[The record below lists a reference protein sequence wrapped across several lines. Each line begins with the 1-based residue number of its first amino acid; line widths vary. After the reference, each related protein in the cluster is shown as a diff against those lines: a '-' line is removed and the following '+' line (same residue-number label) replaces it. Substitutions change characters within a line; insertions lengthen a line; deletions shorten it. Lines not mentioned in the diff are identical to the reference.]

1 MNVTSYVS
9 RYWTRKIN
17 VTKDLNS
24 RRMFRQLMSILLM
37 TVFCSH
43 SRFENYQFFIFVL
56 PRCHTVLESTYTH
69 KKKKCI
75 YIHMYTDIYIY
86 MSWLFLRHIS
96 RITTMQCDIRRRDST
111 CQDIT
116 IHNTRQNKTG
126 QDMILHSGRNLTA
139 PPSRRLLSFRNDY
152 ISSFE
157 VRFNWAHSDRK
168 PPPKLKPKSEN

>member
-75 YIHMYTDIYIY
+75 YMYMYVYRYIY
-86 MSWLFLRHIS
+86 LHVVTLSTTHLSNYHDAMWHKTTRLDLSRHYNTQYKTKQD
-96 RITTMQCDIRRRDST
+96 RTGHDLAFRAQFNST
-111 CQDIT
+111 
-116 IHNTRQNKTG
+116 
-126 QDMILHSGRNLTA
+126 SV
-139 PPSRRLLSFRNDY
+139 PS
-152 ISSFE
+152 
-157 VRFNWAHSDRK
+157 
-168 PPPKLKPKSEN
+168 PSEL